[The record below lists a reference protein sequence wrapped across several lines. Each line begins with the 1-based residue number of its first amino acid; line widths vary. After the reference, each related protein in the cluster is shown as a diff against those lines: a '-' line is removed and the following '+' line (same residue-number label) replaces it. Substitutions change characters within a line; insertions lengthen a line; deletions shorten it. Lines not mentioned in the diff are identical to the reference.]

1 MRQALLRVWRY
12 FRFLWREYNRDR
24 CGQAAASLAFGTLLS
39 LVPLAAL
46 LAWLTRPFQSSLDRL
61 LTPFSTL
68 FTPTPRLQEVIQV
81 NVERYAANAATLGIL
96 GLILFLLVAY
106 GMLSA
111 VYAVVNDI
119 WHVRHRGGH
128 IRRLA
133 RFWIW
138 MALITVLFMA
148 SPTLK
153 QSLESELLMRDLM
166 EVPWVAWLLADLLP
180 FLMLAGSASLLY
192 WIIPQTLVSAKSA
205 LIGGVVAGLLYH
217 LVKSFFVLYLD
228 RFATYDQI
236 YGILGVIPAFLVW
249 LFLVWSVLLIGA
261 EVAFTVQHSWDEES
275 PP

>member
-1 MRQALLRVWRY
+1 MRHALLRVWRY

-192 WIIPQTLVSAKSA
+192 WIIPQTLVRAKSA

-217 LVKSFFVLYLD
+217 LVKFFFVLYLD